1 MMTFVTATATETR
14 LQPQVGGPGFVRM
27 YREHFGLLWST
38 VHHMGVS
45 DAHREDVLQ
54 EVWLR
59 VFRRMHTLDPTAST
73 KAWLC
78 SIARNVVLH
87 HHRSGYRR
95 RRKLASLAQLPEPDS
110 DDPSRQHDAR
120 STVRR
125 VLEGMDKDQRSVLV
139 LAQVHGLS
147 GPEIAAGL
155 GIPLNTTYSRLRLAR
170 RYINEVAANDDD
182 IVGLERPPAGAA
194 KKSWAL
200 LLPCLPQLELGAA
213 SALTPAAGPTAAVKL
228 SAVSKAI
235 AASLVVGAAALG
247 LAAIVDRPEASPP
260 IVTDAAVTD
269 GPTIA
274 SVPAAVEAT
283 PDRVAP
289 PSSLVATMDAGLD
302 APPDAPPEPNTT
314 EVRKTRKKAKKPT
327 ADVSPNVAA
336 PVIPTAV
343 TPAAV
348 TPVPADNDT
357 SNLPAGLSQ
366 EAVLV
371 RAAQEA
377 LRSGHTSRALAL
389 LGKHRDQFP
398 AGQLADAR
406 EGVWVRTLCQ
416 AGRGQEAR
424 ARASKL
430 AKQSPGS
437 AVAAAV
443 GGVCQK

>member
-1 MMTFVTATATETR
+1 
-14 LQPQVGGPGFVRM
+14 M
-27 YREHFGLLWST
+27 YRDHFGLLWST

-54 EVWLR
+54 EVWLC

-87 HHRSGYRR
+87 HHRSGYRQ
-95 RRKLASLAQLPEPDS
+95 RRKLASLAQLPGRDS

-170 RYINEVAANDDD
+170 RYINEIAANDDD

-200 LLPCLPQLELGAA
+200 LLPCLPQLDLGAA
-213 SALTPAAGPTAAVKL
+213 SVLTPAAGPTAAVKFAL
-228 SAVSKAI
+228 ASKAI
-235 AASLVVGAAALG
+235 AASLVVGAAALA
-247 LAAIVDRPEASPP
+247 LAAIVDRPGASPP
-260 IVTDAAVTD
+260 VATDAAPTD
-269 GPTIA
+269 SQAAASIPT
-274 SVPAAVEAT
+274 PAEAT
-283 PDRVAP
+283 PVSVVPPHGTAAVTGAESAP
-289 PSSLVATMDAGLD
+289 
-302 APPDAPPEPNTT
+302 APKPNAA
-314 EVRKTRKKAKKPT
+314 KTRKKTKKAT
-327 ADVSPNVAA
+327 KNVSPKLA
-336 PVIPTAV
+336 PALMD
-343 TPAAV
+343 
-348 TPVPADNDT
+348 PVPVDLETVDLETVAPALKDT
-357 SNLPAGLSQ
+357 DAPNMPAGLSQ
-366 EAVLV
+366 EAELV

-389 LGKHRDQFP
+389 LGEHREQFP
-398 AGQLADAR
+398 SGQLADAR

-443 GGVCQK
+443 GDVCQK